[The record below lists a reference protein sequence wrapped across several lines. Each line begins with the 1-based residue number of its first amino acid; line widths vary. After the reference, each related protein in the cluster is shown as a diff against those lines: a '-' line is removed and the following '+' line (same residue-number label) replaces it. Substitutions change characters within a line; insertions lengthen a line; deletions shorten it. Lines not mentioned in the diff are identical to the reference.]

1 MCLKMMDCITVQV
14 GNMESEEIHHLEL
27 KIQRIAIQSF
37 ILGMIGGIMATVV
50 FGFIIACYNNS

>member
-1 MCLKMMDCITVQV
+1 MMDCITVQV